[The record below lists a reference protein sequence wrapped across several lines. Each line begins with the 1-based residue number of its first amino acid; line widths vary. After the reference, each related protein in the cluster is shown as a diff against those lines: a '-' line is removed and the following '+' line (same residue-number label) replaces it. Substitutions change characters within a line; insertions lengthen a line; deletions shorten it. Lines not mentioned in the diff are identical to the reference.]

1 MIREEEIEKAAEHYA
16 ELVDKEYDISPRI
29 KRLIKSAFLAGTD
42 WMNNHPYWR
51 LATEHPAADVEVIAL
66 VGKYLKVV
74 FAHIVKD
81 REKVVDY
88 DGWNIPEVKWW
99 MPIQSVGELEENE
112 W

>member
-1 MIREEEIEKAAEHYA
+1 MTREEVIKKAAEYYA

-29 KRLIKSAFLAGTD
+29 KQIVKSAYQVGAEWAD
-42 WMNNHPYWR
+42 NHPYWR
-51 LATEHPAADVEVIAL
+51 PATEHPTADVEVIAL

-81 REKVVDY
+81 KEKVVDY

-99 MPIQSVGELEENE
+99 MPIQSIGELEENE

>member
-1 MIREEEIEKAAEHYA
+1 MKRDEGIFKAAYRYA
-16 ELVDKEYDISPRI
+16 SFGRENIAW
-29 KRLIKSAFLAGTD
+29 AFTAGARWAD
-42 WMNNHPYWR
+42 EHPYWR
-51 LATEHPAADVEVIAL
+51 PATEHPATDIEVIAL

-99 MPIQSVGELEENE
+99 MPIQSIGELEENE
-112 W
+112 

>member
-1 MIREEEIEKAAEHYA
+1 MTREEVIEKAAEHYA
-16 ELVDKEYDISPRI
+16 EPVDKEYDISPRI
-29 KRLIKSAFLAGTD
+29 KQLIKSAYQVGAEWSD
-42 WMNNHPYWR
+42 NHPYWR
-51 LATEHPAADVEVIAL
+51 PATEHPDADVEVIAL

-99 MPIQSVGELEENE
+99 MPIQDIEEIEENE
-112 W
+112 

>member
-1 MIREEEIEKAAEHYA
+1 MTREEEIEKAATCYA
-16 ELVDKEYDISPRI
+16 GLVDRELNIPLPLKRII
-29 KRLIKSAFLAGTD
+29 KRVFQDGAEWAD
-42 WMNNHPYWR
+42 NYPYWR
-51 LATEHPAADVEVIAL
+51 PATEHPDTDVEVIAL

-74 FAHIVKD
+74 FAHIIKD
-81 REKVVDY
+81 REKVIDY

>member
-1 MIREEEIEKAAEHYA
+1 MTREEEIEKAATCYA
-16 ELVDKEYDISPRI
+16 KLSDTELNIPLSLKGII
-29 KRLIKSAFLAGTD
+29 KCVCRSGARWAD
-42 WMNNHPYWR
+42 NHSDGRP
-51 LATEHPAADVEVIAL
+51 ATEHPAADVEVIAL

-99 MPIQSVGELEENE
+99 MPIQSIGELEENE
-112 W
+112 

>member
-1 MIREEEIEKAAEHYA
+1 MTREEEIEKAATCYA
-16 ELVDKEYDISPRI
+16 ELANEELNISLPLKGIIKCIFRSGAKWVDE
-29 KRLIKSAFLAGTD
+29 
-42 WMNNHPYWR
+42 HPYWR
-51 LATEHPAADVEVIAL
+51 PATEHPDADVEVIAL

-99 MPIQSVGELEENE
+99 MPIQSIGELEENE

>member
-1 MIREEEIEKAAEHYA
+1 MTREEEAAKAAYKYIETDLKGRYT
-16 ELVDKEYDISPRI
+16 VDFEDIDF
-29 KRLIKSAFLAGTD
+29 AFQSGVEWAD
-42 WMNNHPYWR
+42 NHPYWR
-51 LATEHPAADVEVIAL
+51 PATEHPDVDVEVIAL

-99 MPIQSVGELEENE
+99 MPIQSIGELEENE
-112 W
+112 Q